1 VNGILI
7 NCHAVSF
14 ASLSKFEDQYLEM
27 GERYKEMGETLAE
40 LKVKIDA
47 NRDKTE
53 QGIRNELLQVVQKT
67 IVSSFPK
74 K

>member
-1 VNGILI
+1 
-7 NCHAVSF
+7 
-14 ASLSKFEDQYLEM
+14 M
-27 GERYKEMGETLAE
+27 GEIYKEMGETLAE